1 MDITAIVIAGGRSSR
16 MGTNKALL
24 PIGDLPVIENLVR
37 NLDQVTNRL
46 IVVSND
52 ESPYRYLGKKIVSD
66 LYMQAGPLAGI
77 HAGLSASRSSWNLIA
92 ACDMPFV
99 NTAALRRLILEAE
112 AISAKEQDSDGSEL
126 TEAVIPLT
134 RGGVLPLLAMYK
146 RSVLPSLDAALREE
160 QLRLIPWTQTLQAA
174 YIPAHELCREAGVT
188 EEMLSYN
195 MNRPGDYE
203 KACQIYEEFGS
214 RP

>member
-1 MDITAIVIAGGRSSR
+1 MDITGIVIAGGRSSR
-16 MGTNKALL
+16 MGRNKALL
-24 PIGDLPVIENLVR
+24 PLGNLPVIENLVR
-37 NLDQVTNRL
+37 NLDEVTNRL

-52 ESPYRYLGKKIVSD
+52 ESPYCYLGKEIVPD
-66 LYMQAGPLAGI
+66 LYRQAGPLAGI
-77 HAGLSASRSSWNLIA
+77 HAGLSASGSSWNLIT

-112 AISAKEQDSDGSEL
+112 AISEREHASNGKEL

-134 RGGVLPLLAMYK
+134 ADGVLPLLAMYR
-146 RSVLPSLDAALREE
+146 RSVLPGLDAALRED
-160 QLRLIPWTQTLQAA
+160 QLRLISWTRTLQAA
-174 YIPAHELCREAGVT
+174 YIPAHELCKEGVT
-188 EEMLSYN
+188 EELLSFN

-203 KACQIYEEFGS
+203 KACQIYEEFRL

>member
-16 MGTNKALL
+16 MGRNKALL

-46 IVVSND
+46 VVVSND
-52 ESPYRYLGKKIVSD
+52 ESPYRYLGKEIVSD
-66 LYMQAGPLAGI
+66 LYTQAGPLAGI

-112 AISAKEQDSDGSEL
+112 AISAKEHDTDGTER

-134 RGGVLPLLAMYK
+134 VSGVLPLLAMYK

-160 QLRLIPWTQTLQAA
+160 HLRLIPWTQTLQAA
-174 YIPAHELCREAGVT
+174 YVPAYELCREAGIT